1 MDDEEIKFQMEVVL
15 KKAIQ
20 AQLAI
25 PRYPK
30 TYSGRIKPAG
40 LRGAISPKSLTGQ
53 LSNSVNVKFVE
64 GGQNNL
70 ELVVSFTDNDYWYY
84 VDQGRQPGE
93 EVVKRRQSR
102 KKNGQFGKVFYV
114 RDYTKYPPLSQILQW
129 VKQRPALQ
137 GAGDTNTR
145 AYLASRS
152 IARDGIYGIE
162 FIDAAIKEV
171 TPVLIE
177 MFGDYAETLFENLTT
192 RITEEQRTIFR

>member
-1 MDDEEIKFQMEVVL
+1 MDEEEIKFQMEVLL

-25 PRYPK
+25 PRIPK

-40 LRGAISPKSLTGQ
+40 LKGAVSPKSLTGQ

-64 GGQNNL
+64 GGQDNL
-70 ELVVSFTDNDYWYY
+70 ELVVSFIDNDYWYY
-84 VDQGRQPGE
+84 VDQGREPGE
-93 EVVKRRQSR
+93 EIIKRRQAR
-102 KKNGQFGKVFYV
+102 RKNGQFGKVFYV

-137 GAGDTNTR
+137 GAGDINTR

-152 IARDGIYGIE
+152 IAKDGIYGID

-177 MFGDYAETLFENLTT
+177 MFGDYAEALFENLTT

>member
-1 MDDEEIKFQMEVVL
+1 MDEEEIKFQMEVYL
-15 KKAIQ
+15 KKEIQ
-20 AQLAI
+20 RQLAI
-25 PRYPK
+25 PRIPK

-53 LSNSVNVKFVE
+53 LSNSVNVRFVE

-70 ELVVSFTDNDYWYY
+70 ELVISFIDNDYWYY
-84 VDQGRQPGE
+84 VDQGREPGE
-93 EVVKRRQSR
+93 EILKRRQAR

-137 GAGDTNTR
+137 GAGDIDTR

-152 IARDGIYGIE
+152 IARDGIYGID
-162 FIDAAIKEV
+162 FIEDAIREA
-171 TPVLIE
+171 TPKLIE
-177 MFGDYAETLFENLTT
+177 MFGDYAESILDNLTT
-192 RITEEQRTIFR
+192 RITEEQKTTFR

>member
-20 AQLAI
+20 AQLSI
-25 PRYPK
+25 PRLSRAYD
-30 TYSGRIKPAG
+30 GRIKPAS
-40 LRGAISPKSLTGQ
+40 LAGAISPKSLTGQ

-84 VDQGRQPGE
+84 VDQGRQPGKE
-93 EVVKRRQSR
+93 IVKRRQAR

-129 VKQRPALQ
+129 VRQRPALQ
-137 GAGDTNTR
+137 GAGDIDTR

-152 IARDGIYGIE
+152 IARDGIYGIQ

-177 MFGDYAETLFENLTT
+177 MFGDYAETIFDNLTT

>member
-1 MDDEEIKFQMEVVL
+1 MDEEEIKFQMEVYL
-15 KKAIQ
+15 KKEIQ
-20 AQLAI
+20 RQLAI
-25 PRYPK
+25 PRIPK

-53 LSNSVNVKFVE
+53 LSNSVNVKFTE

-70 ELVVSFTDNDYWYY
+70 ELVISFIDNDYWYY
-84 VDQGRQPGE
+84 VDQGREPGE
-93 EVVKRRQSR
+93 EVLKRRQAR

-114 RDYTKYPPLSQILQW
+114 RDYTKYPPLSEILQW

-137 GAGDTNTR
+137 GAGDINTR

-152 IARDGIYGIE
+152 IARDGIYGID
-162 FIDAAIKEV
+162 FIEDAIREA

-177 MFGDYAETLFENLTT
+177 MFGDYAESILDNLTT
-192 RITEEQRTIFR
+192 RITEEQKTTFR